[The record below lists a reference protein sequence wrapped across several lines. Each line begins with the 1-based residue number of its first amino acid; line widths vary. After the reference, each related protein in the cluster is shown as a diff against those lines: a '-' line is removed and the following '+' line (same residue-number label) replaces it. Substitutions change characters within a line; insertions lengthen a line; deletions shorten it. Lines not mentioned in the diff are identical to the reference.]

1 MTIAR
6 ACRPLAQAF
15 CGRFAGRWRIAQHPP
30 RLFSSTLPTRVHR
43 KLCKGFRVRHPV
55 RHVGADAS
63 GFLRG
68 AIMGLYLV
76 KHGMRDQL
84 ERQR

>member
-6 ACRPLAQAF
+6 ACRPPAQAF
-15 CGRFAGRWRIAQHPP
+15 CGRLACRWRIAQYPP
-30 RLFSSTLPTRVHR
+30 RLSSSTLPTRVHR

-55 RHVGADAS
+55 RRVGADAS

-68 AIMGLYLV
+68 AIMGLHLA
-76 KHGMRDQL
+76 KHGMRDHL